1 MIWYENDIKKLE
13 ALKGTL
19 PYTPETILYGSS
31 SIRLWEGMYEDLKPL
46 RPINLGF
53 GGSTLA
59 ACVWFFDRV
68 MEPYAPKHF
77 VCYAGENDLGDG
89 RTPEEVYLFFRQFQ
103 ACLQKRFPEVPLTFI
118 SIKPTIAR
126 WNLEKQVRYTNQLI
140 KQEIEKN
147 NGNQYYLDI
156 FDHMLGANGQPVK
169 EFFEADGIHLTRKG
183 YLIWKEV
190 LLNHFATIFK
200 IS

>member
-13 ALKGTL
+13 ELKGTL
-19 PYTPETILYGSS
+19 PYNPETILYGSS
-31 SIRLWEGMYEDLKPL
+31 SIRLWEGMHDDLKPL

-89 RTPEEVYLFFRQFQ
+89 RTPEEVCLFFRQFQ

-118 SIKPTIAR
+118 SIKPTVAR
-126 WNLEKQVRYTNQLI
+126 WNLENQVRYTNQLI
-140 KQEIEKN
+140 KHEIEKN
-147 NGNQYYLDI
+147 NGNQYYLNI

>member
-13 ALKGTL
+13 AVKGTL

-46 RPINLGF
+46 NPVNLGF

-103 ACLQKRFPEVPLTFI
+103 ACLQKRFPDVPLTFI

-126 WNLEKQVRYTNQLI
+126 WNLENQVRYTNQLI
-140 KQEIEKN
+140 KAEIEKN
-147 NGNQYYLDI
+147 NGNQYYLNI
-156 FDHMLGANGQPVK
+156 FDHMLGNNAQPVK

-190 LLNHFATIFK
+190 LLDHFATIFK

>member
-31 SIRLWEGMYEDLKPL
+31 SIRLWEGMYDDLKPL

-68 MEPYAPKHF
+68 MAPYAPQHF

-89 RTPEEVYLFFRQFQ
+89 RTPEEVCLFFRQFQ

-147 NGNQYYLDI
+147 NGNQYYLNI

-169 EFFEADGIHLTRKG
+169 EFFEADGLHLTRKG